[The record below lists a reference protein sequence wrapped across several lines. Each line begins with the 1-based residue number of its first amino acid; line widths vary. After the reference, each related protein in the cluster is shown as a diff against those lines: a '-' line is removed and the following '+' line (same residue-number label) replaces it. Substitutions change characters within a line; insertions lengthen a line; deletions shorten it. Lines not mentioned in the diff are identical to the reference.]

1 MKVLGLLKEA
11 GHFLDFASLL
21 SSAQDG
27 FDTSKPLSIPMGPL
41 SPINDLAGVLIQ
53 QYSGELDETI
63 EMVVQDELAMAKE
76 EGLKGVQRFVDG
88 WGHIKDYAYRLE
100 AISSETASKL
110 LQGEFKTFEEYEEFY
125 LSNESTENNVHILYR
140 KVFNKNRK
148 DHIYIIESIFINE

>member
-1 MKVLGLLKEA
+1 M
-11 GHFLDFASLL
+11 L

-76 EGLKGVQRFVDG
+76 EGLKGVQSFVYNNSNSK
-88 WGHIKDYAYRLE
+88 KDKYDLM
-100 AISSETASKL
+100 AISAEIVSEISDYMQSIGAKHGKNQFKGMLYFDESK
-110 LQGEFKTFEEYEEFY
+110 
-125 LSNESTENNVHILYR
+125 R
-140 KVFNKNRK
+140 
-148 DHIYIIESIFINE
+148 

>member
-21 SSAQDG
+21 SSAQHG

-76 EGLKGVQRFVDG
+76 EGLKGVQSFVYNNSNSK
-88 WGHIKDYAYRLE
+88 KDKYDLM

-110 LQGEFKTFEEYEEFY
+110 LQGEFKTFEELRGYSDNRIRRSDNIE
-125 LSNESTENNVHILYR
+125 ILYR
-140 KVFNKNRK
+140 QIFNKNREEEV
-148 DHIYIIESIFINE
+148 YIIETIFINE